1 MAHMVDCM
9 SKAEIVS
16 FVREQIKEAKKI
28 GAVPKAWRIT
38 VSSGFSGFTPVIC
51 VTVKKHNIPQEKRW
65 EWEGTLNHFINA
77 INYNDSR
84 PEFDDFRVGYF
95 SRIYWA

>member
-28 GAVPKAWRIT
+28 GVVPKTWRIT

-51 VTVKKHNIPQEKRW
+51 VTVKKHNIPQEKRL
-65 EWEGTLNHFINA
+65 EWEGTLSRFINA
-77 INYNDSR
+77 INYNSSQTQID
-84 PEFDDFRVGYF
+84 EYQVGYF
-95 SRIYWA
+95 SRIYWV